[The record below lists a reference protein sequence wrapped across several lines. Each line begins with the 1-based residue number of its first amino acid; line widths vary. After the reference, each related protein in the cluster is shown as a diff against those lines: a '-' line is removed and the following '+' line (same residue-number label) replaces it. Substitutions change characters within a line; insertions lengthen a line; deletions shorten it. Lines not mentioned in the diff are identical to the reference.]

1 MNPQD
6 QHPNPIEDYMRD
18 VMATNT
24 PVQEASVGVASAS
37 SGQPQT
43 VPANELMENALKK
56 RKPVFNPTGRI
67 EEVAPNEQKIADI
80 RRHPIGLIIIYIQ
93 FFVAAALA
101 IGLLAFLVPSVLG
114 SGAGVQ
120 MFLAAL
126 VLLMVFVGFIFIV
139 LATRVYRGNQL
150 IITDINVTEVQ
161 QLGLFN
167 RKVSELTMANIEDVS
182 ANTNGIFQTMFN
194 FGTISVETAGAH
206 ENFIFKYC
214 PNPNAYAKVLQD
226 ARQAFIE
233 SHSELD

>member
-1 MNPQD
+1 
-6 QHPNPIEDYMRD
+6 MRD
-18 VMATNT
+18 VMATNA
-24 PVQEASVGVASAS
+24 PVQETNVGVAGAPQ
-37 SGQPQT
+37 GQHRQQS
-43 VPANELMENALKK
+43 VPTNELMENALKK

-80 RRHPIGLIIIYIQ
+80 RRHPIGLIMIYVQ
-93 FFVAAALA
+93 FFVATVLA
-101 IGLLAFLVPSVLG
+101 IGLLGFLVPSVLG
-114 SGAGVQ
+114 SGAGVK

-126 VLLMVFVGFIFIV
+126 ILLMVFVGFIFIV

-194 FGTISVETAGAH
+194 FGTLAVETAGAH

-233 SHSELD
+233 SHGELD

>member
-1 MNPQD
+1 
-6 QHPNPIEDYMRD
+6 MRD

-24 PVQEASVGVASAS
+24 PVQEAASVGATRAPAP
-37 SGQPQT
+37 QPQPT
-43 VPANELMENALKK
+43 PTNELMENALKK

-67 EEVAPNEQKIADI
+67 EQVAPNEQKIADI
-80 RRHPIGLIIIYIQ
+80 RRHPIGLIIIYVQ
-93 FFVAAALA
+93 FFVAAVLA

-114 SGAGVQ
+114 SGAGVTT
-120 MFLAAL
+120 FLAAL
-126 VLLMVFVGFIFIV
+126 VLLMVFVGTIFIV

-150 IITDINVTEVQ
+150 IITDLNVTEVQ

-206 ENFIFKYC
+206 ENFVFKYC

-226 ARQAFIE
+226 ARQAFID